1 MTNDVQCQTKLSWMI
16 LSFHLRASRL
26 LYIYTHYIL
35 NVLHFL
41 RSSIS
46 LSLSFCLLHA
56 LRPVPHQST
65 NGPSKVQQHWGAL
78 EDYLEHR
85 LGKTQIKNTNKTQQY
100 SFTYHYLPLPTITYH
115 LILPPI
121 SFLSDLSVFICFH
134 IVFTFQL
141 PAYGTFQPWSKGLE
155 VHVSFGVGWHQRC
168 HLGRFHK

>member
-1 MTNDVQCQTKLSWMI
+1 MPNKIKLNDSFLSLACFEI
-16 LSFHLRASRL
+16 TI
-26 LYIYTHYIL
+26 YIYTHYIL

-85 LGKTQIKNTNKTQQY
+85 LGKTHGKLEKQKKKKKQIKHSNTPK
-100 SFTYHYLPLPTITYH
+100 TYHYLPLPTITYH
-115 LILPPI
+115 LILPPYQFSYQFSI
-121 SFLSDLSVFICFH
+121 SFSYSFSPSNFSGNYRH
-134 IVFTFQL
+134 L
-141 PAYGTFQPWSKGLE
+141 PTMK
-155 VHVSFGVGWHQRC
+155 
-168 HLGRFHK
+168 